1 MRFFIVWC
9 WSSSVSSDGW
19 TISACCLRLL
29 YPDTNPTKLLPVR
42 KGGIQHHFWIKAISS
57 VLVWSLLHN
66 FNRSSPSAHLFGP
79 QQPVPIHAA
88 ARLQRWALIL
98 ASYNYK
104 IEYRSTTAHA
114 DADSMSRL
122 PLPQTWSLK
131 CENIECFFLEP
142 DIVTNVT
149 SQMIKRQTQVDPVLS
164 KVYNYVISGWPSVI
178 DPTLVPIKNKRDELT
193 TQQGCVLWGTRVVVP
208 PSLQEK
214 VLHELHETHPGIS
227 RMKAL
232 SRSYVWWPNIDAHIE
247 RTISSCSTCQ
257 TKRSAPPTAQIHPWI
272 FPARPWS
279 RIHVDFP
286 GPISGHMYM
295 VVVDAYS
302 KFPEVVK
309 MTTTTAGTT
318 ITALRDIFSRHGL
331 PEILVS
337 DNGSQFTSR

>member
-1 MRFFIVWC
+1 M
-9 WSSSVSSDGW
+9 
-19 TISACCLRLL
+19 
-29 YPDTNPTKLLPVR
+29 
-42 KGGIQHHFWIKAISS
+42 S

-66 FNRSSPSAHLFGP
+66 FNRSSPSAHPLRTT
-79 QQPVPIHAA
+79 AA
-88 ARLQRWALIL
+88 SSCSCSSSTSKNWALIL

-122 PLPQTWSLK
+122 PLPQTWSPK

-142 DIVTNVT
+142 EVVTNVT
-149 SQMIKRQTQVDPVLS
+149 SQMIKRETQVDLVLS
-164 KVYNYVISGWPSVI
+164 KVYSYVISGWPSVV
-178 DPTLVPIKNKRDELT
+178 DPTLVPFKNKRDELT

-208 PSLQEK
+208 HSLQEK

-247 RTISSCSTCQ
+247 RTVSSCSTCQ
-257 TKRSAPPTAQIHPWI
+257 TMRSAPPTAQIHPWI
-272 FPARPWS
+272 FPARAWS
-279 RIHVDFP
+279 RIHVDFA
-286 GPISGHMYM
+286 GPISGQMYM

-309 MTTTTAGTT
+309 MTNITAGTT

-337 DNGSQFTSR
+337 DNGSQFTSKEFEKVCVNNGIVHRTSAAYKPSTNGQAERVVQILKSAIKQAQLTHT